1 MGSVSRDA
9 DTSNARAPFG
19 DFMSISSLI
28 DRPIA
33 FQRVFVDLGVGVRG
47 ALMLSQA
54 VYWSKR
60 TKDPQGW
67 FYKTQKEWEE
77 ETGLTRREQE
87 RSRKAL
93 TVIGVLEETLR
104 GVPAKLHYRVN
115 EEVLAKALLGD
126 MQEVL
131 LGDVLRI
138 YQSTLS
144 GLSKTG
150 YMRAQRLGA
159 EAEFTDYADVLA
171 SHGMVCGCCGEVIRY
186 GPGRHSRALSFDHR
200 IPLSRGG
207 SHTSNNLQPAHV
219 ECNSRKGAGDQPS
232 LPSLDKLDCLHEAN
246 QCVLAKQTIT
256 ENTQETTSETTTE
269 NHGPTLKEREAEAF
283 ERFWSAGMRK
293 VDKAQA
299 RPAFQR
305 ARKRAK
311 LAPEEFGDMLV
322 ADVQRRL
329 RLGQTGFDKL
339 HPKTYLNNQRW
350 EDELTPGDTTPSST
364 APRGL
369 DDGRQRQYQGTDD
382 ADLPDF
388 LREGGG
394 A

>member
-19 DFMSISSLI
+19 DFMSISNLI

-33 FQRVFVDLGVGVRG
+33 FQRTYVRLGVGIKG

-54 VYWSKR
+54 VYWHNR
-60 TKDPQGW
+60 TKNDEGW
-67 FYKTQKEWEE
+67 FYKDQREWEE

-87 RSRKAL
+87 SARRHLIEA
-93 TVIGVLEETLR
+93 GYLEEERR
-104 GVPAKLHYRVN
+104 GVPCRLFYRVKIDN
-115 EEVLAKALLGD
+115 LDAALMD
-126 MQEVL
+126 M
-131 LGDVLRI
+131 
-138 YQSTLS
+138 
-144 GLSKTG
+144 
-150 YMRAQRLGA
+150 AQI
-159 EAEFTDYADVLA
+159 
-171 SHGMVCGCCGEVIRY
+171 SHSSL
-186 GPGRHSRALSFDHR
+186 H
-200 IPLSRGG
+200 G
-207 SHTSNNLQPAHV
+207 SA
-219 ECNSRKGAGDQPS
+219 
-232 LPSLDKLDCLHEAN
+232 KLDCPEATSKAGTN
-246 QCVLAKQTIT
+246 SQTIT
-256 ENTQETTSETTTE
+256 ETTQEITSETTTKP
-269 NHGPTLKEREAEAF
+269 NGPTLKEREAEAF

-311 LAPEEFGDMLV
+311 LAPEAFSDMLV

-350 EDELTPGDTTPSST
+350 EDELAPSETTPSST
-364 APRGL
+364 TPRGL

-382 ADLPDF
+382 TDLPDF
-388 LREGGG
+388 LREGGE